1 MPSIAFD
8 IYGTLID
15 PLSVGHLLEEM
26 LGDRAAAFNQLWRSK
41 QLEYSFR
48 KAAMRQFNHFTECTH
63 QALQYTDAVLG
74 TQLSSADQARL
85 RAAYRRLPAYPGVPA
100 TLAQLRKRGH
110 ELLAFSNGKKADL
123 LALFE
128 GAQLAAHFDQVLSVD
143 EVRTFK
149 PAPEVYELLVRKSRS
164 DRAATWL
171 VSSNSFDLIGAGA
184 VGLPT
189 VWLQRPGQVFD
200 PFGYAPTR
208 VISQIG
214 DLSDLF

>member
-1 MPSIAFD
+1 M
-8 IYGTLID
+8 
-15 PLSVGHLLEEM
+15 
-26 LGDRAAAFNQLWRSK
+26 
-41 QLEYSFR
+41 
-48 KAAMRQFNHFTECTH
+48 
-63 QALQYTDAVLG
+63 
-74 TQLSSADQARL
+74 
-85 RAAYRRLPAYPGVPA
+85 
-100 TLAQLRKRGH
+100 
-110 ELLAFSNGKKADL
+110 
-123 LALFE
+123 
-128 GAQLAAHFDQVLSVD
+128 AAHFDQVLSVD

-214 DLSDLF
+214 DLSELF